1 MKNHCCDWTAFGFD
15 FALHRVS
22 VEIEWGSFGRD
33 KAEAGNVLKSLTT
46 DRFPRLSECYS
57 HVRVFGILNN
67 DVYNN
72 SYYLI
77 KLMKTDLILPGI
89 AGLELGIG
97 MTKGGRG

>member
-1 MKNHCCDWTAFGFD
+1 MGVVWQGQSGSGKCVEEFD
-15 FALHRVS
+15 H
-22 VEIEWGSFGRD
+22 GSI
-33 KAEAGNVLKSLTT
+33 STT
-46 DRFPRLSECYS
+46 LRECYS
-57 HVRVFGILNN
+57 HVRVFEILNN